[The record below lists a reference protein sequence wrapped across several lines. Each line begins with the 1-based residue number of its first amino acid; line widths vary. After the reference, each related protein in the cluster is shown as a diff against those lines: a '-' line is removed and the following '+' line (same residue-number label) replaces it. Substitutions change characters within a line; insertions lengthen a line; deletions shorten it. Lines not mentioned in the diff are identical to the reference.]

1 MEVFTM
7 KRRIVFLLSLI
18 LCLSFP
24 IYSIAMGSEHVL
36 NTIDNTA
43 TAFDTLKMTN
53 EELEI
58 YKKAQDQYDAVIF
71 YDKLVSAF
79 MDKYGEIDGQPARY
93 PDNYAGAYISD
104 RGKLVVQITKINDH
118 KISGT
123 DSIKDYLGYVD
134 IPAIKEKDTE
144 FKAESIEE
152 LIEFEQVDYSLN
164 ELNGMLA
171 NSVDNVSKKFPV
183 TGYYV
188 DTRNNT
194 INLSIE
200 ASSYEKA
207 NTSIDTYK
215 SSKLTADKE
224 IPLVFEV
231 GEVTEPAAYH
241 IGGQGYYYHGSDGGR
256 TLGFAGWYNG
266 QRAYLSCGHSSKFK
280 VGDTAKYGSTTVGT
294 IADKQWSNNGNGD
307 WSIAY
312 LNSGE
317 TMGGLIKQNSSG
329 TIVGKIKA
337 RVNSVAIGTI
347 VYRFG
352 NASQGWSSL
361 EVKGINITMPWTD
374 VGTNTTYNIKSQVK
388 CELKTGPAVISGD
401 SGGPYVIANG
411 SDYSAVGTT
420 TGANSGF
427 MYFSPMSCVPSNFA
441 VEIGY

>member
-1 MEVFTM
+1 M
-7 KRRIVFLLSLI
+7 KRRVTFLLSLI
-18 LCLSFP
+18 LCLSFS
-24 IYSIAMGSEHVL
+24 IYSIATGSEHVL

-43 TAFDTLKMTN
+43 TVFDTLKMTN

-58 YKKAQDQYDAVIF
+58 YKKAQAQYDAVIF
-71 YDKLVSAF
+71 YDKLISAF
-79 MDKYGEIDGQPARY
+79 MDKYGEKDGQPARY

-104 RGKLVVQITKINDH
+104 SGTLVVQITKTNDH

-123 DSIKDYLGYVD
+123 DSIKDYLVYVD
-134 IPAIKEKDTE
+134 ILAIKEKDAE

-152 LIEFEQVDYSLN
+152 IIEFEQVAYSLN
-164 ELNGMLA
+164 ELNDMLV
-171 NSVDNVSKKFPV
+171 NSVDNVSKEFPV

-194 INLSIE
+194 INISIE
-200 ASSYEKA
+200 ISSYEKA
-207 NTSIDTYK
+207 IASIDTYK

-231 GEVTEPAAYH
+231 GEVTEPDAYH
-241 IGGQGYYYHGSDGGR
+241 MGGQGYYYHGSDGGR
-256 TLGFAGWYNG
+256 TLGFTGWYNG
-266 QRAYLSCGHSSKFK
+266 QRAYLTCGHNSNFE

-317 TMGGLIKQNSSG
+317 TIGGLIKQNYSG

-337 RVNSVAIGTI
+337 RVNSVAVGTI

-352 NASQGWSSL
+352 NATQGWSSL
-361 EVKGINITMPWTD
+361 EVKGINLTMPWTD

-388 CELKTGPAVISGD
+388 CELKTGPESAGGD

-411 SDYSAVGTT
+411 SNYSAVGTH
-420 TGANSGF
+420 TGKNSGF
-427 MYFSPMSCVPSNFA
+427 MYFSPMSCVPPHFA